1 LSGKRAAQAVSRKGK
16 AAPMRFQINL
26 DCTPEE
32 ARKFFGVP
40 DMMPMQQAM
49 MDQLNSQLMDN
60 MKTMDSETLMK
71 TWVPAIF
78 QGWSEVQQNF
88 WRQMS
93 NMGGMSVNTDPNGK
107 S

>member
-1 LSGKRAAQAVSRKGK
+1 
-16 AAPMRFQINL
+16 MRFQINI

-49 MDQLNSQLMDN
+49 MDQLNSKLMDN
-60 MKTMDSETLMK
+60 MKTMDTETLMQ

-78 QGWSEVQQNF
+78 QGWSEMQQNF
-88 WRQMS
+88 WKQMS
-93 NMGGMSVNTDPNGK
+93 NNVSVNIDPDDSSAK
-107 S
+107 KKK

>member
-1 LSGKRAAQAVSRKGK
+1 
-16 AAPMRFQINL
+16 MRFQINI

-40 DMMPMQQAM
+40 DILPLQQA
-49 MDQLNSQLMDN
+49 LMEQVNEKIADN
-60 MKTMDSETLMK
+60 IKTMEPEMLMQ

-78 QGWSEVQQNF
+78 QGWAEMQKDFFQKMTSMGNVS
-88 WRQMS
+88 MS
-93 NMGGMSVNTDPNGK
+93 MGETPAEDSPDPLSKKRK

>member
-1 LSGKRAAQAVSRKGK
+1 
-16 AAPMRFQINL
+16 MRFQINI

-49 MDQLNSQLMDN
+49 MDQLNSQLMEN
-60 MKTMDSETLMK
+60 MKTMDTETLMQ

-88 WRQMS
+88 WKQ
-93 NMGGMSVNTDPNGK
+93 MGGMANVNINPEEPK
-107 S
+107 KKK